1 MSYKIECM
9 KKAKVLSLIF
19 GCIGLVASAQDTS
32 ENQVQVTQQLPKLSY
47 LDSIKTTFVH
57 HETSNCIDEM
67 WMKELSNQELFVDMQ
82 SDIAKVNSSETV
94 SYDLNTDLLKARLE
108 KLNEKSPFNVEY
120 NPTVE
125 NVIKSFLK
133 NRPRAF
139 ERLMAISEY
148 YFPMF
153 ESHLS
158 KYDLPLEIKYL
169 AIVESALNPLAKSR
183 VGASGLWQFMY
194 ETGKQYNLE
203 VNSYVDERYDPLK
216 ATEAACQ
223 YFTNMY
229 RIFGDWDLV
238 LASYNTGPGNISKAI
253 RRSGGHTN
261 YWNIRKYMHPETQ
274 GYLPAFYA
282 TMYVYEYKKE
292 HGIVPKKAPL
302 TYFETDTVM
311 VKKQMSFKQIADL
324 LNMPE
329 EQLRFLNPIY
339 KRDVVP
345 FVSDKPHFLRL
356 PKNKLAVFTSN
367 EDKVYA
373 YINYEDSKRERQ
385 QFKVKKPRNI
395 VSDSTQTA
403 VASND
408 DSQYEDEEVITKSVK
423 KTKIKYYTVKRGDNL
438 SEISDKNNVSMAELK
453 KWNKIKGSNVNAGQ
467 KLKIQYETT
476 VVVADKSALRKKKV
490 DTVKVADPIVKVE
503 APKTEAVTDTKI
515 YVVQKGDNLTQI
527 ATKNNVTIA
536 QLKEWNT
543 IENENIQAGQEI
555 KIQAAT
561 EAVAAL
567 DKTEKKE
574 SKKSVRER
582 QLAKERMYVVQ
593 KGDSLISISKKQGTT
608 VAEIKKLNNIQGDNI
623 RPGMKLKI
631 NG

>member
-1 MSYKIECM
+1 MNKT
-9 KKAKVLSLIF
+9 KALTLLF
-19 GCIGLVASAQDTS
+19 GIMGFVASAQDAS
-32 ENQVQVTQQLPKLSY
+32 ENQVQINQLPKLSY
-47 LDSIKTTFVH
+47 LDSIKATFVH

-67 WMKELSNQELFVDMQ
+67 WMKELNNQDLFDNMQ
-82 SDIAKVNSSETV
+82 SDIAKVNSGETV
-94 SYDLNTDLLKARLE
+94 SYDLSTELLKERLE
-108 KLNEKSPFNVEY
+108 KLNQKSPFNVEY

-153 ESHLS
+153 ESKLA

-183 VGASGLWQFMY
+183 VGASGLWQFMF

-261 YWNIRKYMHPETQ
+261 YWNIRKYMHQETQ

-292 HGIVPKKAPL
+292 HGIVPQRAPM

-324 LNMPE
+324 LDMPE

-339 KRDVVP
+339 KRSIVP
-345 FVSDKPHFLRL
+345 FVSDKAHFLRL
-356 PKNKLAVFTSN
+356 PKNKLAIFTSN

-373 YINYEDSKRERQ
+373 YIDYEDSKRERQ
-385 QFKVKKPRNI
+385 IFKVKKPRTFDA
-395 VSDSTQTA
+395 DSTQTA
-403 VASND
+403 IASN
-408 DSQYEDEEVITKSVK
+408 DSQYEEEVATKSVK
-423 KTKIKYYTVKRGDNL
+423 KMKTKFYTVKRGDNL
-438 SEISDKNNVSMAELK
+438 SEISDKNNVSIAELK
-453 KWNKIKGSNVNAGQ
+453 KWNKIKGNNVNAGQ

-476 VVVADKSALRKKKV
+476 VVVADKSAKKKKA
-490 DTVKVADPIVKVE
+490 DTLKVTEPAV
-503 APKTEAVTDTKI
+503 KTEVASTEKV

-536 QLKEWNT
+536 QLKEWNAMD
-543 IENENIQAGQEI
+543 NEGLAAGQEI
-555 KIQAAT
+555 KIQAPAD
-561 EAVAAL
+561 AVASVE
-567 DKTEKKE
+567 KEEKKE
-574 SKKSVRER
+574 TKKSIRER
-582 QLAKERMYVVQ
+582 QLEKERMYVVQ

-608 VAEIKKLNNIQGDNI
+608 VAEIKKLNNIKGDNI